1 MTPTDWWI
9 WIHWH
14 RARHVRLGQDRIDRA
29 AGGDR
34 NVLRPMQR
42 QPVPE
47 RAEVCTVDGNFV
59 LRRFGQYQQI
69 EAFAVPDRAAT
80 VAFLR
85 PDHLVLDRVAHDRV
99 LVRSNANV

>member
-1 MTPTDWWI
+1 
-9 WIHWH
+9 
-14 RARHVRLGQDRIDRA
+14 
-29 AGGDR
+29 
-34 NVLRPMQR
+34 MQR

-59 LRRFGQYQQI
+59 LRRFSQYQQI

-85 PDHLVLDRVAHDRV
+85 PDHLVLDRVARDRV
-99 LVRSNANV
+99 LVRSNANVQGDIVARIHCRTRLNVDLAAGVGEK